1 MADTI
6 SPGLTPVSPLR
17 NTLPSISGASDTRI
31 GRADNCGEGGGAQ
44 LVSLGGM
51 NFASGISIN
60 GGQLIALKEIA
71 FAANG
76 DGLHGTS
83 IISGD
88 TVSGTSNMRMG
99 LCGTGM
105 GGGLSLDYF
114 RMVE

>member
-1 MADTI
+1 M
-6 SPGLTPVSPLR
+6 
-17 NTLPSISGASDTRI
+17 TRI
-31 GRADNCGEGGGAQ
+31 DFHTNVPDKAAYACRVLRKARTETVAKRLAAGGGAQ

-51 NFASGISIN
+51 NFASGVSIN

-76 DGLHGTS
+76 EGLHGTS

-99 LCGTGM
+99 LCRTGM
-105 GGGLSLDYF
+105 EGNLSLDYF